1 MIVMSPI
8 EFDSESAEGP
18 VSFDANAVER
28 IAERLV
34 ASGDWQK
41 ADVLILRDGLRW
53 RPTLIST
60 DGTAIAHLHFADELR
75 SYVVERI
82 RAAHAE
88 GHVVH
93 LVLPL
98 AAMYDAEVLD
108 VLSETDAMVHI
119 AEGDIEK
126 AEHHLDAISKA
137 HVPLGPESRSRVAS
151 ATWRRMREGSNNE
164 KGKRFERFLAFLLD
178 QTLGLEVVER
188 NYRGDT
194 DEIDLVVQVVRYT
207 GGCWFQEGVPFIL
220 VEAKNRAEATAQHMV
235 SNLIRRLQTK
245 RGSARIGIL
254 FTTSKFTQ
262 DATMEVVKIAEGTLT
277 VVLVTP
283 EEILQWIDAKD
294 PNAFIEGLVRRA
306 MLR

>member
-1 MIVMSPI
+1 MDPI
-8 EFDSESAEGP
+8 DFDTEGNEGP
-18 VSFDANAVER
+18 VSYDAQTVEGF
-28 IAERLV
+28 AERLV
-34 ASGDWQK
+34 AGGEWRKSD
-41 ADVLILRDGLRW
+41 ALELRDGLRW
-53 RPTLIST
+53 RPNLISA
-60 DGTAIAHLHFADELR
+60 DGKKIAHLHFADELR

-82 RAAHAE
+82 RAAHAA
-88 GHVVH
+88 GLIVHV
-93 LVLPL
+93 VLPL
-98 AAMYDAEVLD
+98 AALYDAEVLA
-108 VLSETDAMVHI
+108 VLAESDAMVHI
-119 AEGDIEK
+119 VDGNLEQP
-126 AEHHLDAISKA
+126 EHHLDAISKA
-137 HVPLGPESRSRVAS
+137 HVPLGPESRRRVAL
-151 ATWRRMREGSNNE
+151 ATWQRMREGSNNV

-194 DEIDLVVQVVRYT
+194 DEIDLVVQIVRYT

-245 RGSARIGIL
+245 RGTARIGIL
-254 FTTSKFTQ
+254 FTTSKFTL

-283 EEILQWIDAKD
+283 EEVVQWIDAAD
-294 PNAFIEGLVRRA
+294 PSAYLESLVRHA

>member
-1 MIVMSPI
+1 MDSI
-8 EFDSESAEGP
+8 EFDAEGSEGS
-18 VSFDANAVER
+18 VSYDTQTVEGF
-28 IAERLV
+28 AERLV
-34 ASGDWQK
+34 ASGEWCKSD
-41 ADVLILRDGLRW
+41 ALDLRDGLRW
-53 RPTLIST
+53 RPNLISA
-60 DGTAIAHLHFADELR
+60 DGTKIAHLHFADELR

-82 RAAHAE
+82 RATHAA
-88 GHVVH
+88 GLIVH
-93 LVLPL
+93 IVLPL
-98 AAMYDAEVLD
+98 AALYDADVLEVLAE
-108 VLSETDAMVHI
+108 SDAMVHI
-119 AEGDIEK
+119 VDVDLER

-137 HVPLGPESRSRVAS
+137 RVPLGPESRKSVALT
-151 ATWRRMREGSNNE
+151 TWRRMREGSSSV

-207 GGCWFQEGVPFIL
+207 GSCWFQEGVPFIL

-245 RGSARIGIL
+245 HGTSRIGIL

-262 DATMEVVKIAEGTLT
+262 DAVMEVVKIAEGTLT

-283 EEILQWIDAKD
+283 DEIGRWIEAAD
-294 PNAFIEGLVRRA
+294 PSAYLEGLVRHA